1 MRQHIKTG
9 LGDMRR
15 SPFQVLAA
23 VSVLAITFFV
33 STLMV
38 IMVYSSHQV
47 LRYFE
52 TRPQILAFIKDDAV
66 DSDITKF
73 IEDLGNDNRVKD
85 VKYVSKEQAFEI
97 YKDATSDN
105 PLLAELVSP
114 SIFPASVEFSLTDL
128 NFAQEVIDTT
138 QKTPVVDS
146 VSFTAN
152 IGGDSSLNDAI
163 SRLKNLTYYLRIA
176 GLGTIAVLAANS
188 FLVLMVVISMRVT
201 MKRKEIESLTFV
213 GATPWFI
220 KAPIM
225 FEALSYGFFGVLFG
239 WLGAFILLLYV
250 SPTIIT
256 YFDGIPVLPRDSAS
270 FFVFLLAI
278 LGVEFLVGSL
288 IALLGS
294 LMAVSRSL
302 RMVK

>member
-1 MRQHIKTG
+1 MRQHIKTS
-9 LGDMRR
+9 LGGMRR
-15 SPFQVLAA
+15 APFQVMAA

-38 IMVYSSHQV
+38 MMVYSSQQV
-47 LRYFE
+47 LKFFE
-52 TRPQILAFIKDDAV
+52 TRPQVLAFIKDEV
-66 DSDITKF
+66 DEGNITSF
-73 IEDLGNDNRVKD
+73 IDNLTKDEKVKD
-85 VKYVSKEQAFEI
+85 VNYVSKEQAFEI

-114 SIFPASVEFSLTDL
+114 SVFPASVEFSLTDL
-128 NFAQEVIDTT
+128 NYAQEVIEKV
-138 QKTPVVDS
+138 QNSEVVDS

-152 IGGDSSLNDAI
+152 IGGQSSLNDAI
-163 SRLKNLTYYLRIA
+163 ARLKDITYYLRIA
-176 GLGTIAVLAANS
+176 GLATVAVLAVNS
-188 FLVLMVVISMRVT
+188 FLVLMVVIGMRVT

-220 KAPIM
+220 KAPII
-225 FEALSYGFFGVLFG
+225 FEALSYAFLGVLLG

-250 SPTIIT
+250 SPTLIS
-256 YFDGIPVLPRDSAS
+256 YFGGIPVLPSRSSS
-270 FFVFLLAI
+270 FFILLLAV
-278 LGVEFLVGSL
+278 LGGEFLVGAV

-294 LMAVSRSL
+294 LLAVSRSL

>member
-1 MRQHIKTG
+1 MKQHLKTS

-38 IMVYSSHQV
+38 LMVYSSQQV
-47 LRYFE
+47 LSYFE
-52 TRPQILAFIKDDAV
+52 TRPQVLAFIKDNV
-66 DSDITKF
+66 EDSDITAF
-73 IEDLGNDNRVKD
+73 IEELANSDKVKD
-85 VKYVSKEQAFEI
+85 VNYVSKEKAFEI

-114 SIFPASVEFSLTDL
+114 SIFPASVEFSVTDL
-128 NFAQEVIDTT
+128 NFAADVIDKV
-138 QKTPVVDS
+138 QNADVVDS

-152 IGGDSSLNDAI
+152 IGGESNLNDAI
-163 SRLKNLTYYLRIA
+163 SRLKSITYYLRIA
-176 GLGTIAVLAANS
+176 GLATVSVLAVNS
-188 FLVLMVVISMRVT
+188 FLVLMVVVGMRVT

-220 KAPIM
+220 KAPIV
-225 FEALSYGFFGVLFG
+225 FEALSYAFLGVLFG
-239 WLGAFILLLYV
+239 WLGAFILMLYV
-250 SPTIIT
+250 SPTVLT
-256 YFDGIPVLPRDSAS
+256 YFAGIPILPNDSNS
-270 FFVFLLAI
+270 FFILLLAI
-278 LGVEFLVGSL
+278 LGGEFIVGAI

-294 LMAVSRSL
+294 LLSVSRSL

>member
-1 MRQHIKTG
+1 MKQHLKTS

-33 STLMV
+33 ATLMV
-38 IMVYSSHQV
+38 IMVYSSQQV

-52 TRPQILAFIKDDAV
+52 TRPQVLAFIKDDV
-66 DSDITKF
+66 QDSDITAF
-73 IEDLGNDNRVKD
+73 IEELTNDEKVKD
-85 VKYVSKEQAFEI
+85 VNYVSKEKAFEI

-114 SIFPASVEFSLTDL
+114 SIFPASVEFSVTDL
-128 NFAQEVIDTT
+128 NFASEVIDKV
-138 QKTPVVDS
+138 QKADVVDS

-152 IGGDSSLNDAI
+152 IGGESSLNDAI
-163 SRLKNLTYYLRIA
+163 TRLKSITYYLRIA
-176 GLGTIAVLAANS
+176 GLATVSVLAVNS
-188 FLVLMVVISMRVT
+188 FLVLMVVVGMRVT

-225 FEALSYGFFGVLFG
+225 LEALSYAFLGVLFG
-239 WLGAFILLLYV
+239 WLGAFILMLYV

-256 YFDGIPVLPRDSAS
+256 YFGGIPILPNESNS
-270 FFVFLLAI
+270 FFILLLAI
-278 LGVEFLVGSL
+278 LGGEFIVGAV

-294 LMAVSRSL
+294 LLAVSRSL